1 VTALTGCA
9 LAIAIDGGWSQAPP
23 LVAVGMAAGVV
34 VLAAAGAF
42 DDERH
47 YALDEPVWAL
57 IAVPVGA
64 AIAAVLI
71 LAVNVDHHSA
81 PTYLAEAVMALA
93 VARLAVTL
101 VDNQRS
107 HEILRREESE
117 RTAREEAERANRA
130 KTEFLSKMS
139 HEVRTPLT
147 SILGFAQLLVDDLD
161 GDERASV
168 ERILRAGQ
176 YLQRLIDDILDLST
190 IEAGETLMSL
200 EPTPLEPAIGEA
212 IALLEPVARTNGTR
226 VVRRDADDAPRAV
239 IADPRRLNQ
248 VLINL
253 ISNAIKYGAG
263 GEVVVRVE
271 RDGERAVIKVIDVGS
286 GIPDEDLPLL
296 FTAFERGAA
305 RGSGIEGS
313 GLGLALTKNLVE
325 AMGGSIGVETGPGGS
340 TFYVSLP
347 AADPRLVEDVVDIGA
362 GPRHEPAPSRETR
375 TVLYIEDHLPNIALM
390 ERLLG
395 RRPGFELLT
404 ATTGQ
409 AGLEL
414 ARSLHPDVVLLD
426 LDLPDMRGEDV
437 LAELRADSETAD
449 IPVIVVTADATA
461 RRQEELARAGSDAYV
476 VKPIQL
482 ASFMSTLEAVLGRRV
497 KSARS

>member
-1 VTALTGCA
+1 MVSA
-9 LAIAIDGGWSQAPP
+9 
-23 LVAVGMAAGVV
+23 VV
-34 VLAAAGAF
+34 VLSGAAAF
-42 DDERH
+42 DDERRH
-47 YALDEPVWAL
+47 SITGPGWDL
-57 IAVPVGA
+57 ITVPIVASLA
-64 AIAAVLI
+64 AIGVALASSHPHTVAV
-71 LAVNVDHHSA
+71 
-81 PTYLAEAVMALA
+81 YLSHLVLLLA
-93 VARLAVTL
+93 VARLAVSL
-101 VDNQRS
+101 IDNQRA
-107 HEILRREESE
+107 HEIQRREEAE
-117 RTAREEAERANRA
+117 RRAREEAERANRA

-161 GDERASV
+161 GDERVSV

-176 YLQRLIDDILDLST
+176 HLQRLIDDILDLST
-190 IEAGETLMSL
+190 IEAGETALSL
-200 EPTPLEPAIGEA
+200 EPTRLEPAIEEA
-212 IALLEPVARTNGTR
+212 SALLEPLARRGHTR
-226 VVRRDADDAPRAV
+226 IVRRDAADAPQAV
-239 IADPRRLNQ
+239 VADPRRLRQ

-253 ISNAIKYGAG
+253 ISNAIKYGGSG

-271 RDGERAVIKVIDVGS
+271 RDGPRAVIKVIDVGA

-296 FTAFERGAA
+296 FTAFERGVA

-325 AMGGSIGVETGPGGS
+325 AMGGSIGVETGPDGS

-347 AADPRLVEDVVDIGA
+347 AADAPPVEPVVDV
-362 GPRHEPAPSRETR
+362 GPEPRREPAPSRESR
-375 TVLYIEDHLPNIALM
+375 TVLYIEDHLPNIALV
-390 ERLLG
+390 ERLLR
-395 RRPGFELLT
+395 RRPGYELLT
-404 ATTGQ
+404 ATTGR

-414 ARSLHPDVVLLD
+414 ARSLRPDVVLLD
-426 LDLPDMRGEDV
+426 LDLPDVRGEEV
-437 LAELRADSETAD
+437 LAELRADPETAD

-482 ASFMSTLEAVLGRRV
+482 ASFMATLEAVLGRV